1 MFKVIGDIANVIS
14 IVQWIKGIL
23 TSIKQRKKTNCRIS
37 NIIFPISSTKNS
49 FVDAKNGLANEIR
62 INVYIVE
69 VASDLL

>member
-37 NIIFPISSTKNS
+37 
-49 FVDAKNGLANEIR
+49 KNGLANEIR